1 MQEDLLHVILAVVAH
16 LIVAGE
22 DQALQAM
29 LTGLQV
35 EGEEERH
42 LMMVVGLFIYH
53 DTRAAKLYEEL
64 KI

>member
-1 MQEDLLHVILAVVAH
+1 VHEDLLHVSLAVVAH
-16 LIVAGE
+16 LIVAGK

-29 LTGLQV
+29 LIGFQV
-35 EGEEERH
+35 VGEEKRH

-53 DTRAAKLYEEL
+53 YTWTAKLHEEL

>member
-1 MQEDLLHVILAVVAH
+1 MHENLLHVSLAVVAH

-29 LTGLQV
+29 LIGFQV
-35 EGEEERH
+35 VGEEERH
-42 LMMVVGLFIYH
+42 LMMVVGLVIYH
-53 DTRAAKLYEEL
+53 DTWAAKLHEQL